1 MAITSGFFDSVSGDR
16 RYFSDFFSSF
26 LQAINGNGI
35 GDVVADFSFTNTG
48 TNMVSTIGEG
58 EGIINGRFILNDAN
72 FNLVHNTADPTN
84 DRVDRIILR
93 LNLDTSIRAIDIVI
107 SEGTPAAT
115 PLPPA
120 LVRAGNIYEL
130 SLYQVLVPAASAVI
144 PQGNQ
149 TDERADTTLCGQIFY
164 RGRLIETIAQ
174 GNSALITALRNDVG
188 VLTNLTTSA
197 TTNLVAAIN
206 EVDNNTDNNT
216 GNIGTLTNL
225 TTTAQNNLVAAI
237 NEIDA
242 EVGGNIGDLTT
253 LTTTAKN
260 NLVSAIN
267 EVDGNT
273 DTNATNITTLDTN
286 QGSLASLTTTNK
298 TNFVGAINEVDAN
311 TDTNT
316 GNITTNTT
324 AIGTLTNLTTTNRTD
339 LVVAVNEVDGNT
351 DTNTTSI
358 GTLANLN
365 TTDKTSTVNAI
376 NEVNNKIIIAPTD
389 IGRFDSS
396 FELSD
401 ATFTNTQ
408 LVDETLQLS
417 TTNNLLALAFN
428 ASTVIGGSTGVG
440 QGFNSTATANL
451 DTILEVR
458 VRIIGSLGTPVR
470 LRVTLYD
477 ATAASILYSVIIL
490 DADLSFGQVIIRPP
504 NPVAFTRGNVLHV
517 RVDQS
522 GAGNTSNGYNIARN
536 STSSLGNSTLIT
548 TTDLWSTTNT
558 VSAEDLNIEVY
569 GLTNALTG
577 STVKN
582 FSLANFRSWGNIK
595 LDASNLSTAVRS
607 TLLVRDESLT
617 TTYVNSPLANGE
629 NLFSLLTVPDTV
641 DTLNVNIA
649 QERDAVTDNNPDI
662 VFGGITAESNNAER
676 VLQREFEYIK
686 TVVVQKLI
694 TSITETFDRIKYR
707 GVKIYC
713 HNLIS
718 SSATNRNLLL
728 TLDGVTTNTYDY
740 VYMRTG
746 STTNVSSTNQSSIN
760 VGNQIL
766 MRTPANSTQVRGGF
780 AEIFVNLDT
789 TSVSFVSGIT
799 YGGTLMYQGI
809 GTLLTVLD
817 ASQITLTP
825 SANDIGF
832 GSTFE
837 FWGLPRERVEI

>member
-48 TNMVSTIGEG
+48 TNMVSTVGEG

-84 DRVDRIILR
+84 DRIDRIILR

-107 SEGTPAAT
+107 SEGTPATT

-174 GNSALITALRNDVG
+174 GNSVLITALRNDVG

-316 GNITTNTT
+316 TNITTNTS

-339 LVVAVNEVDGNT
+339 LVVAVNEVDGNA

-376 NEVNNKIIIAPTD
+376 NEVNDKIIIAPTD

-417 TTNNLLALAFN
+417 TTNNILATAFN

-440 QGFNSTATANL
+440 QGFDSTATATL
-451 DTILEVR
+451 DAIIEVR
-458 VRIIGSLGTPVR
+458 VRIIGTLGTPVR
-470 LRVTLYD
+470 LRVTFYD
-477 ATAASILYSVIIL
+477 ATAASVLYSVIIL
-490 DADLSFGQVIIRPP
+490 DADLSLGQVTIRPP
-504 NPVAFTRGNVLHV
+504 NPIAFTRGNVLHV

-522 GAGNTSNGYNIARN
+522 GAGNTSNGYNVARN
-536 STSSLGNSTLIT
+536 NVSSVANSTLIT
-548 TTDLWSTTNT
+548 TTNLWTTTGT
-558 VSAEDLNIEVY
+558 VSGEDLNIELY
-569 GLTNALTG
+569 GLTSALTG

-617 TTYVNSPLANGE
+617 TTYVNSSLSNGE
-629 NLFSLLTVPDTV
+629 NLFSLLAVPDTV

-649 QERDAVTDNNPDI
+649 QERDAITDSNPDI
-662 VFGGITAESNNAER
+662 VFSGITAESNNAER

-686 TVVVQKLI
+686 TVVVQKFI
-694 TSITETFDRIKYR
+694 ASITETFDRTKYR
-707 GVKIYC
+707 GVKIHCY
-713 HNLIS
+713 NLVS
-718 SSATNRNLLL
+718 SSATNRHLLL
-728 TLDGVTTNTYDY
+728 TLDGVTTNNYDY
-740 VYMRTG
+740 AYMRTG
-746 STTNVSSTNQSSIN
+746 STTNVSVTNQGSIN

-789 TSVSFVSGIT
+789 TSVTFTSGIS

-809 GTLLTVLD
+809 GTLLAVLD